1 MTLPSVMVV
10 VATILLSTMTDR
22 LEIIGIDHVYVAISD
37 LERSARF
44 YDAVTEVLGF
54 RKNRF
59 QIGGERHVQYYN
71 RHFGYVLWPA
81 RAARAHDPYASGW

>member
-1 MTLPSVMVV
+1 MVV

-71 RHFGYVLWPA
+71 RHFGYVLRPA